1 MRVSKNGTIK
11 FHSFFTIQYIHQLM
25 GQKKLDDFFQ
35 VVSIPGKIVEYSLCQ
50 KRHGMISGIS
60 DSEITE
66 SLFPSTVEDI
76 FDLEQHVKTIDEK
89 LTKYSKQDVV
99 IIYLTGLT
107 ILTQAFYIW
116 LISIIEQARI
126 HPKIILGH
134 YDRSEKEFRF
144 YDSLSGQQYQPSEI
158 TSLVA

>member
-1 MRVSKNGTIK
+1 MEQT
-11 FHSFFTIQYIHQLM
+11 
-25 GQKKLDDFFQ
+25 KLEDFFQ
-35 VVSIPGKIVEYSLCQ
+35 VVSKPGKIIEYSLCQ
-50 KRHGMISGIS
+50 KRHGTISGIS

-89 LTKYSKQDVV
+89 LTKFSKQDVV

-116 LISIIEQARI
+116 IVSIIEQARI

>member
-1 MRVSKNGTIK
+1 
-11 FHSFFTIQYIHQLM
+11 M

-35 VVSIPGKIVEYSLCQ
+35 VVSKPGKIIEYSLCQ
-50 KRHGMISGIS
+50 KRHGQITGIYGE
-60 DSEITE
+60 DVAE

-134 YDRSEKEFRF
+134 YDRSEKDFRF
-144 YDSLSGQQYQPSEI
+144 YDSLTGQQYQPSEI
-158 TSLVA
+158 NSLVA

>member
-1 MRVSKNGTIK
+1 MVNKMTQKSNRDNRSRQKN
-11 FHSFFTIQYIHQLM
+11 
-25 GQKKLDDFFQ
+25 
-35 VVSIPGKIVEYSLCQ
+35 PNN
-50 KRHGMISGIS
+50 
-60 DSEITE
+60 
-66 SLFPSTVEDI
+66 
-76 FDLEQHVKTIDEK
+76 DLEQHVKTIDEK

-134 YDRSEKEFRF
+134 YDRSEKDFRF
-144 YDSLSGQQYQPSEI
+144 YDSLTGQQYQPSEI
-158 TSLVA
+158 NSLVA

>member
-1 MRVSKNGTIK
+1 MEQT
-11 FHSFFTIQYIHQLM
+11 
-25 GQKKLDDFFQ
+25 KLEDFFQ
-35 VVSIPGKIVEYSLCQ
+35 EVSKPGKIIEYSLCQ
-50 KRHGMISGIS
+50 KRHRTISGIS

-66 SLFPSTVEDI
+66 SLFPLTVEDI
-76 FDLEQHVKTIDEK
+76 FDLEQHVKTIDGK

-116 LISIIEQARI
+116 LISVIQASRI
-126 HPKIILGH
+126 HAKIILGH
-134 YDRSEKEFRF
+134 YDRTKSDFRF

-158 TSLVA
+158 TSLTT